1 MRISSQQLERLL
13 REYRSQQAKAGG
25 QAAAGGAG
33 AVEPG
38 QGARTGS
45 AGGAAAGGGRDTVDF
60 SPAAQQLLRSR
71 EAGVDPQRAAQ
82 IEAIR
87 RRLQAGTYRVSGEEV
102 ARAWLR
108 RLVADQ
114 VAQRLETSSAQSGS
128 SGSGGGDAAPRP

>member
-1 MRISSQQLERLL
+1 
-13 REYRSQQAKAGG
+13 
-25 QAAAGGAG
+25 
-33 AVEPG
+33 
-38 QGARTGS
+38 RTGS

-71 EAGVDPQRAAQ
+71 GAGVDPQRAAQ